1 MLDVVMRQPVM
12 SRALRSVGYDAEAE
26 VLEIE
31 FHSGSVYAYEGVPC
45 SVYEWLLRIPNKGV
59 FVTRQIVGRYT
70 ERALPRVAGSY
81 PAGAQPRSTPPDL
94 LEQALIDSLAK
105 LEDQH

>member
-1 MLDVVMRQPVM
+1 MQRQPVQ
-12 SRALRSVGYDAEAE
+12 SRAIRSVGYDAEAQ

-31 FHSGSVYAYEGVPC
+31 FHSGSVYAYEGVPR
-45 SVYEWLLRIPNKGV
+45 SVHEWLLRIPNKGV

-70 ERALPRVAGSY
+70 ERALPALAGSY
-81 PAGAQPRSTPPDL
+81 PAGAQPRSTPPEL

-105 LEDQH
+105 LDDQG

>member
-1 MLDVVMRQPVM
+1 MLSVVLRQPVM

-31 FHSGSVYAYEGVPC
+31 FHSGSVYAYEGVPS

-70 ERALPRVAGSY
+70 ERAVPGLAGNY
-81 PAGAQPRSTPPDL
+81 PSHPRSTPPDL

-105 LEDQH
+105 LEDR

>member
-1 MLDVVMRQPVM
+1 MLSAVMRQPVM

-31 FHSGSVYAYEGVPC
+31 FHSGSVYAYEGVPS
-45 SVYEWLLRIPNKGV
+45 SVYEWLLRVPNKGV
-59 FVTRQIVGRYT
+59 FVSRQIVGRYT
-70 ERALPRVAGSY
+70 ERALPSRAGSY
-81 PAGAQPRSTPPDL
+81 PSQPRSTPPEL

>member
-1 MLDVVMRQPVM
+1 MQRQPVM

-26 VLEIE
+26 ELQIE
-31 FHSGSVYAYEGVPC
+31 FHSGSVYAYEGVPR

-59 FVTRQIVGRYT
+59 FVTRQIVGQYT
-70 ERALPRVAGSY
+70 ERVLPSRAG
-81 PAGAQPRSTPPDL
+81 TPSDL

-105 LEDQH
+105 LEDQQ

>member
-1 MLDVVMRQPVM
+1 MLSVVLRQPVM

-31 FHSGSVYAYEGVPC
+31 FHSGSVYAYEGVPS
-45 SVYEWLLRIPNKGV
+45 SVHEWLLRIPNKGV

-70 ERALPRVAGSY
+70 ERAVPGLAGNY
-81 PAGAQPRSTPPDL
+81 PAGAHPRSTPSEL

-105 LEDQH
+105 LEDR